1 MDKIKEEIKKVLSN
15 KNTLTILIVII
26 GIICLYAIYNYRV
39 TQAVT
44 TIRVPYAKKEITSR
58 SQITTDAIGYTEL
71 PKRIARNLGIVT
83 STANITNNYVKY
95 GETIPANS
103 FFFKDYIVTF
113 EEATTNEFSDIPDG
127 YTAYNLA
134 VDINS
139 TYGNS
144 IYTGN
149 YVDLFVKATSNANR
163 VIFGRLIQGIKVLA
177 VLDSSGNDVFESS
190 TETRTPAQM
199 WFAVPDEL
207 YTLLKKTEYIGG
219 ITVMPIPRNASYSAT
234 DRDATIDSQ
243 YIQNFIL
250 SKSITVSQNFST
262 NTDTNPNQD
271 NTNTGE

>member
-1 MDKIKEEIKKVLSN
+1 MDKVKQEIKKVLSN
-15 KNTLTILIVII
+15 KNTLTIIIVIL
-26 GIICLYAIYNYRV
+26 GIIGLYAIYNYRV
-39 TQAVT
+39 NQAVT
-44 TIRVPYAKKEITSR
+44 TIRVPYAKKELTSR
-58 SQITTDAIGYTEL
+58 SQITADAIGYTEL
-71 PKRIARNLGIVT
+71 PKRIAKSLGIVT
-83 STANITNNYVKY
+83 SSANITSNYVKY

-103 FFFKDYIVTF
+103 FFYKDYIVSF
-113 EEATTNEFSDIPDG
+113 EEATTNEFSNIPDG

-149 YVDLFVKATSNANR
+149 YVDLFVKATSSTNK

-190 TETRTPAQM
+190 SDTRTPAQM

-219 ITVMPIPRNASYSAT
+219 INVMPIPRNASYSST

-250 SKSITVSQNFST
+250 SKSISVSQNF
-262 NTDTNPNQD
+262 NTP
-271 NTNTGE
+271 NTNGNEATN

>member
-1 MDKIKEEIKKVLSN
+1 MDKIKEELKKVLSN
-15 KNTLTILIVII
+15 KNTLTIIIVII
-26 GIICLYAIYNYRV
+26 GIIGLYAIYNYRV
-39 TQAVT
+39 NQAVT
-44 TIRVPYAKKEITSR
+44 TIRVPYAKKELTSR
-58 SQITTDAIGYTEL
+58 SQITADAIGYTEL
-71 PKRIARNLGIVT
+71 PKRIAKSLGIIT
-83 STANITNNYVKY
+83 SSANITSNYVKY
-95 GETIPANS
+95 GETLPANS
-103 FFFKDYIVTF
+103 FFYKDYIVSF
-113 EEATTNEFSDIPDG
+113 EEATTNEFSNIPDG

-149 YVDLFVKATSNANR
+149 YVDLFVKATSSTNK

-190 TETRTPAQM
+190 TEERTPAQM

-219 ITVMPIPRNASYSAT
+219 ISVMPIPRNASYSST

-250 SKSITVSQNFST
+250 SKSISVSQNYNTPST
-262 NTDTNPNQD
+262 NGSEANN
-271 NTNTGE
+271 

>member
-15 KNTLTILIVII
+15 KNTLTIIIVII

-44 TIRVPYAKKEITSR
+44 TIRVPYAKKELTSR

-71 PKRIARNLGIVT
+71 PKRIAKNLGVVT

-103 FFFKDYIVTF
+103 FFYKDYIVTF
-113 EEATTNEFSDIPDG
+113 EEATTNEFSNIPDE
-127 YTAYNLA
+127 YTAYSLT

-149 YVDLFVKATSNANR
+149 YVDLFVKATSSANR

-199 WFAVPDEL
+199 WFALPDEL

-219 ITVMPIPRNASYSAT
+219 VSVMPIPRNASYSAT

-250 SKSITVSQNFST
+250 SKSITVNQNFNT
-262 NTDTNPNQD
+262 NNNQD

>member
-15 KNTLTILIVII
+15 KNTLTIIIVII

-44 TIRVPYAKKEITSR
+44 TIRVPYAKKELTSR

-71 PKRIARNLGIVT
+71 PKRIAKNLGVVT

-103 FFFKDYIVTF
+103 FFYKDYIVTF
-113 EEATTNEFSDIPDG
+113 EEATTNEFSNIPDG
-127 YTAYNLA
+127 YTAYSLT

-149 YVDLFVKATSNANR
+149 YVDLYVKAENENNKI
-163 VIFGRLIQGIKVLA
+163 IFGKLFESVKVLA
-177 VLDSSGNDVFESS
+177 VLDSQGNDVFESS
-190 TETRTPAQM
+190 SDARKPAKM
-199 WFAVPDEL
+199 WFAVKNEY
-207 YTLLKKTEYIGG
+207 YTLLKSTEAISGG
-219 ITVMPIPRNASYSAT
+219 VKVMPIPRNASYSAT
-234 DRDATIDSQ
+234 DRDTTIGSQ
-243 YIQNFIL
+243 YIEQFIKGKIMNYDEA
-250 SKSITVSQNFST
+250 SNSN
-262 NTDTNPNQD
+262 NQ
-271 NTNTGE
+271 G

>member
-15 KNTLTILIVII
+15 KNTLTIIIVII

-44 TIRVPYAKKEITSR
+44 TIRVPYAKKELTSR
-58 SQITTDAIGYTEL
+58 TQITADSIGYTEL
-71 PKRIARNLGIVT
+71 PKRIAKNLGIVT
-83 STANITNNYVKY
+83 STANITSNYVKY

-103 FFFKDYIVTF
+103 FFYKDYIVSF

-127 YTAYNLA
+127 YTAYNLT

-144 IYTGN
+144 IYIGN
-149 YVDLFVKATSNANR
+149 YVDLFVKANSNANR

-190 TETRTPAQM
+190 TEERTPAQM
-199 WFAVPDEL
+199 WFALPDEL
-207 YTLLKKTEYIGG
+207 STLLKKTEYIGG
-219 ITVMPIPRNASYSAT
+219 ITVMPIPRNASYSST

-250 SKSITVSQNFST
+250 SKSISVSQNF
-262 NTDTNPNQD
+262 NTP
-271 NTNTGE
+271 NTNGNEATN